1 MMVDPDIGRIAEA
14 LTLGGAFMAFTVAL
28 FIAARAGIAW
38 TRPRARRESAPTIP
52 PVDESRFTR
61 LEEAVDSIAL
71 EVERIAEAQR
81 FTAKLMSERLPN
93 RLAERTPDR
102 SIEQ

>member
-1 MMVDPDIGRIAEA
+1 MMNPDIGRIAEA
-14 LTLGGAFMAFTVAL
+14 LTVAGAFMAFSVTL
-28 FIAARAGIAW
+28 FIVARAGIAW
-38 TRPRARRESAPTIP
+38 TRPRSRAESAPAIA
-52 PVDESRFTR
+52 PVDDSRFAR
-61 LEEAVDSIAL
+61 LEEAVDSIAI

-93 RLAERTPDR
+93 RIAERTPDR

>member
-1 MMVDPDIGRIAEA
+1 MVDPDIGRIAEA
-14 LTLGGAFMAFTVAL
+14 LTLAGAFSAFAVTL

-38 TRPRARRESAPTIP
+38 TRPRARQESTSAIA

-61 LEEAVDSIAL
+61 LEEAVDSIAI

-81 FTAKLMSERLPN
+81 FSAKLMSERLPN
-93 RLAERTPDR
+93 RIAEGTPDR